1 MRTCI
6 TPKEF
11 APIVFMQEPPAKQNN
26 SDSETIPNAETK
38 IVELENELKKQKAA
52 AEKNAKLIQK
62 IWGDNFQSDSLH

>member
-6 TPKEF
+6 TPNEF
-11 APIVFMQEPPAKQNN
+11 APIIFMQEPPVTQQNN
-26 SDSETIPNAETK
+26 DSESIPNSEIK